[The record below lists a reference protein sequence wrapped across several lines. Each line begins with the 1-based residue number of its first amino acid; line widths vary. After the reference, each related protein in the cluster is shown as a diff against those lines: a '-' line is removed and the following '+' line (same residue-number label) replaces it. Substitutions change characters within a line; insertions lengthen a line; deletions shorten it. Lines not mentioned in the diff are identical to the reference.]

1 MNSDVFYHWGNGTSC
16 IYSVINIIYIIYH
29 TKCLISWPA
38 LGFNANCWCC
48 YHVARS
54 PRLLGEFVHQ
64 KCGGHT
70 WSTRYFW
77 FHVAKSG
84 QGGPS
89 PYQISGLTVLELW
102 INLSDLNDGE
112 NLNEFWTNQSA
123 KHLQWVGGKAEA
135 SIGCL
140 PPSECQYVN
149 TPSV

>member
-1 MNSDVFYHWGNGTSC
+1 M
-16 IYSVINIIYIIYH
+16 
-29 TKCLISWPA
+29 
-38 LGFNANCWCC
+38 
-48 YHVARS
+48 
-54 PRLLGEFVHQ
+54 HQ

-149 TPSV
+149 TPSVYLWPFPTGIHSIMHGSAIKHPSHQEELLTSIIDVTLYFYSSGTI